1 MKSIQLYLVAFIF
14 FFSAQVSFAQN
25 KHTPKPPQNTNAKAV
40 KQETEAVKNVS
51 PQKRVIKKAAS
62 QNVSKKTSVKKH
74 TKQIDKKEGQPSVIT
89 INNKEYF
96 TINNMWFTKEN
107 GKYKKVDKPQEQQT
121 ASENKVAPASE
132 QKTKFS
138 ALNEPVVITYNN
150 QKYHVFRGYW
160 FTNTSGKYEKVNA
173 PIGVQL
179 QALPSNIKEEILN
192 GETYYT
198 FENTRYKKVGS
209 FYEVVAF

>member
-1 MKSIQLYLVAFIF
+1 MKSIQLYLVAFLF
-14 FFSAQVSFAQN
+14 FFSAQFSFAQN
-25 KHTPKPPQNTNAKAV
+25 KQAPKPPQNINAKIV
-40 KQETEAVKNVS
+40 KQETKAVKNVS
-51 PQKRVIKKAAS
+51 PQKTVIKKPAS
-62 QNVSKKTSVKKH
+62 QNISKKKL
-74 TKQIDKKEGQPSVIT
+74 TKQIDKKEGQPLVVT

-96 TINNMWFTKEN
+96 TINNVWFTKEE

-121 ASENKVAPASE
+121 APENKIVSASE
-132 QKTKFS
+132 QKTELS

-160 FTNTSGKYEKVNA
+160 FTNTSGTYKKVNA

-192 GETYYT
+192 GETYYS
-198 FENTRYKKVGS
+198 FENTRYKKVGN